1 MIGVG
6 SVVTKNW
13 WMWMVPQVANPHL
26 SSVSRCS
33 TIQIVLNYISSGSIF
48 RGDSLKESLELLNLM
63 MLWWIYFG
71 CIKKLII
78 ESFGGSEEDLKGLFY
93 WENYCNMGV
102 RNAEH
107 WEHSNILLLLLQ
119 LFQQCWK
126 VSMVCPTYCFKHI
139 FASQYL
145 NETFLITFKL
155 IQIFGRSYIF
165 CSIYVCI

>member
-78 ESFGGSEEDLKGLFY
+78 ENFGGSEEDLKGLFY

-102 RNAEH
+102 RNAETKVFAYMFG
-107 WEHSNILLLLLQ
+107 NI
-119 LFQQCWK
+119 
-126 VSMVCPTYCFKHI
+126 
-139 FASQYL
+139 
-145 NETFLITFKL
+145 E
-155 IQIFGRSYIF
+155 IF
-165 CSIYVCI
+165 CCYFCSYSNNVERYQWFVQHIASSIFLPVSI